1 MSATLDKVSIGQM
14 SVLVR
19 GQLAIIYWLN
29 STSDCNHWWDKGMRK
44 SSSLT
49 TNKTDRSVDSQF
61 AAFKHRQSTHRVPL
75 VYRSRYLSIAQ
86 PIIYHKIPSAGSLSA
101 AHPKEYT
108 VYKWKRL
115 SVWFWLKSWMHAGTS
130 ECVVMELSGGPILH
144 NSSHELY
151 T

>member
-1 MSATLDKVSIGQM
+1 MSATLDNVSIDQM

-19 GQLAIIYWLN
+19 GQLTIIYWLN
-29 STSDCNHWWDKGMRK
+29 STSDCNHWWDKGMGK

-49 TNKTDRSVDSQF
+49 TNKTDCCVDSQF
-61 AAFKHRQSTHRVPL
+61 SAFKHTDRAHTVPL
-75 VYRSRYLSIAQ
+75 VYRSRYLFIAQ
-86 PIIYHKIPSAGSLSA
+86 PIIYHETPSAGSLSA
-101 AHPKEYT
+101 THPKKYT

-115 SVWFWLKSWMHAGTS
+115 SAWFWLKSWMHAGTS